1 MTNDSFF
8 HNQHRGVRC
17 NFFLPMLLKVQSRS
31 DPSITYDVDTD
42 AGTCTCPD
50 YVHRSKKSGTTYICK
65 HIRDMARTH
74 TDLFPGDILDMAVP
88 TRHSD
93 MVARNLALVLSWLDG
108 EYSVSKKDGSIFAIH
123 GGDSFDIGKY
133 AFHLSMYEIDLG
145 AVAWSDDGR
154 AKCGLPTE
162 KDGLL
167 LHVPVKEFPYAK
179 VFQLLEPAE
188 LCEVCERFCD
198 KGLML
203 TPRGVEGGDVE
214 FESAEGIVGF
224 VGFETESLWNWYS
237 GVGRKKIAGKD
248 G

>member
-1 MTNDSFF
+1 
-8 HNQHRGVRC
+8 
-17 NFFLPMLLKVQSRS
+17 MLLKVQSRS
-31 DPSITYDVDTD
+31 DPSIVYDVDTD

-74 TDLFPGDILDMAVP
+74 TDLFPDGILDMAVP

-93 MVARNLALVLSWLDG
+93 MVARNLALVLSWLEG
-108 EYSVSKKDGSIFAIH
+108 EYSVSKKDDVIFAIH
-123 GGDSFDIGKY
+123 GGGSFDIGKY
-133 AFHLSMYEIDLG
+133 AFHLSMYEISLG

-162 KDGLL
+162 KDGVL
-167 LHVPVKEFPYAK
+167 LHVPAKEFPYAK

-203 TPRGVEGGDVE
+203 TPRGVEGGNVE
-214 FESAEGIVGF
+214 FRSAEDIVAF
-224 VGFETESLWNWYS
+224 VGLETESLWNWYS
-237 GVGRKKIAGKD
+237 GVGRKKLHGRVDVSTFAA
-248 G
+248 